1 MGDTDGH
8 EYLTSIGWYA
18 VTQKPALPTDQQN
31 AITVNFYRQLT
42 YSFFFM
48 CALYTTSFLPYG
60 RFYHRIGGNVAM
72 LYSYMFV
79 FIYLSCTSLRN
90 PLALHIMQHKIL
102 NRSLKLNYRLN
113 RNSKKT
119 KNLDS
124 STYSQL
130 HDPLTKWD
138 RDPDL
143 D

>member
-1 MGDTDGH
+1 
-8 EYLTSIGWYA
+8 
-18 VTQKPALPTDQQN
+18 
-31 AITVNFYRQLT
+31 
-42 YSFFFM
+42 
-48 CALYTTSFLPYG
+48 
-60 RFYHRIGGNVAM
+60 M

-90 PLALHIMQHKIL
+90 PLVLHMMHHNIM

-119 KNLDS
+119 KSLDS
-124 STYSQL
+124 STHIQL

-138 RDPDL
+138 RNPDL